1 MSEDNK
7 DLQLLENFCGNNLDE
22 LIQITITE
30 RKDKGFGALFL
41 ELNSERDNVDCRYIN
56 KEVAYNTPGF
66 KEIYDNLEETNRS
79 SVIFFVLVSFDKE
92 TDTSIIKILNVDLDK
107 NRS

>member
-30 RKDKGFGALFL
+30 RKDKGFGALFF
-41 ELNSERDNVDCRYIN
+41 ELKSERNNVDCRYIN

-66 KEIYDNLEETNRS
+66 KEIYDNLEESHRN

-92 TDTSIIKILNVDLDK
+92 TDTSVIKILNVDLDK

>member
-1 MSEDNK
+1 MAEDNK
-7 DLQLLENFCGNNLDE
+7 DLQLLENFCGNNLDK

-30 RKDKGFGALFL
+30 RKDKGFGALFF
-41 ELNSERDNVDCRYIN
+41 ELNTERDNVDCRYIN

-66 KEIYDNLEETNRS
+66 KEIYDNLEETHSN

-92 TDTSIIKILNVDLDK
+92 AESSVIKILNVDLDK

>member
-1 MSEDNK
+1 MPNLK
-7 DLQLLENFCGNNLDE
+7 LFLENNIDD
-22 LIQITITE
+22 LIKITITE
-30 RKDKGFGALFL
+30 RKDKGFGALFF
-41 ELNSERDNVDCRYIN
+41 ELNTERDNVDCRYIN

-66 KEIYDNLEETNRS
+66 KEIYDNLEQSHRS

-92 TDTSIIKILNVDLDK
+92 AENSVIKILNVDLDK

>member
-7 DLQLLENFCGNNLDE
+7 DFRILENFCGNNLE
-22 LIQITITE
+22 KLIQITITE
-30 RKDKGFGALFL
+30 RKDKGFGALFF
-41 ELNSERDNVDCRYIN
+41 ELNTEQDNVDCRYIN

-66 KEIYDNLEETNRS
+66 KEIYDNLEESHRS
-79 SVIFFVLVSFDKE
+79 SVIFFVLVSFNKE
-92 TDTSIIKILNVDLDK
+92 TNTSAIKILNVDLDK

>member
-7 DLQLLENFCGNNLDE
+7 DFQLLENFCGHNLDK

-41 ELNSERDNVDCRYIN
+41 ELNSERNNVDCRYIN

-66 KEIYDNLEETNRS
+66 KEIYDNLEEKHSN
-79 SVIFFVLVSFDKE
+79 SVIFFVLVSFDNE
-92 TDTSIIKILNVDLDK
+92 SNTSAIKILNVDLDK